1 MAARSESLDTS
12 GRELVISREFH
23 APVAAVWKAWTD
35 AAQLANWWGPKE
47 MKLEVLKADIRAGG
61 CFHYAMKSP
70 GHTMFGLSIYRE
82 LVAPSRLVWVNSFA
96 DEKGNVARAFFSK
109 DFPLEVLNTVTLTE
123 KGARTLLNL
132 RSAPI
137 NATPAERAFFEG
149 MFKSMEQGYGGTLD
163 QLAKHLA
170 GVGSSREQQGTRPKA
185 HRGKAEALKPQL
197 NTDDRR

>member
-35 AAQLANWWGPKE
+35 ATQLANWWGPKE

-137 NATPAERAFFEG
+137 NATPADVQRALPVDRLHVRR
-149 MFKSMEQGYGGTLD
+149 QRCNRGG
-163 QLAKHLA
+163 A
-170 GVGSSREQQGTRPKA
+170 GAAARRTVAATGCAAAHGRRDVLHSRP
-185 HRGKAEALKPQL
+185 
-197 NTDDRR
+197 RRRSD